1 MYFMLKSI
9 SSLQNID
16 SKGLRAHTFS
26 LNYKSK
32 KGVSPEF
39 WVLLE
44 SEKPIQQIQF

>member
-1 MYFMLKSI
+1 MYLMLKSI
-9 SSLQNID
+9 SSLQNTD

-26 LNYKSK
+26 LNYKSR

-44 SEKPIQQIQF
+44 SEKPI